1 MAAREGYERMLR
13 LAAYVRDRRTTGCTI
28 TDIETDVPGYRKDS
42 RSALEKAVQRDIA
55 TLKEDPP
62 GIVIEW
68 SDAEQR
74 YFVQPP
80 MFTAVERH
88 ALIAAATA
96 VEVDGIGDGL
106 DLDELGAAVEK
117 DLARVVVRVHRH
129 VVTLR
134 DAIAARTAIA
144 FTYQGNEGAPERRVV
159 DPYAVGLWRNRWYCI
174 GRDHDRDERR
184 VFRLD
189 RIDADG
195 GTGTI
200 ELTGAPDAYEIPAD
214 VDPVADLKMDPNS
227 WGADPPLLASV
238 RVNTDFVPTFLG
250 EFAGRRTARDATST
264 TVEVEVRDYESFL
277 IRLLGFGTAVQ
288 LLGPDELVARLR
300 GWLAGQ
306 VGA

>member
-1 MAAREGYERMLR
+1 MATREGYERMLR

-28 TDIETDVPGYRKDS
+28 TDIEADVPGYRKES

-55 TLKEDPP
+55 TLGEDPP
-62 GIVIEW
+62 GIMIEW

-80 MFTAVERH
+80 MFTATERH

-96 VEVDGIGDGL
+96 VEVDGVGEEL

-117 DLARVVVRVHRH
+117 DLARVVVRVHHH
-129 VVTLR
+129 VVALR
-134 DAIAARTAIA
+134 DAIAARQAIA
-144 FTYQGNEGAPERRVV
+144 FTYQGNEGGPEPRLV

-189 RIDADG
+189 RIVAAG
-195 GTGTI
+195 GTETI
-200 ELTGAPDAYEIPAD
+200 TIVGDAHAYEIPAD

-227 WGADPPLLASV
+227 WGADPPLLATV

-250 EFAGRRTARDATST
+250 EFAGRRVARDASSS

-277 IRLLGFGTAVQ
+277 IRLLGFGTAVH
-288 LLGPDELVARLR
+288 LSGPDELVARLR